1 MREIVFDT
9 ETTGFEP
16 GEGHRIVEIGLVEL
30 MDHFPTGRSKQ
41 FYLNPERDVPIE
53 SQRVHGLSAEFLAD
67 KPLFAHVA
75 DEFLE
80 FVGDAVLVIH
90 NASFDM
96 KFINAELIRVGRTP
110 LSMARTVDTIEIA
123 KRKLPGARY
132 SLDELCRRFS
142 IDLSAREK
150 HGALLDAELTAQ
162 VYLELVGGRQ
172 RGLALAPVEIAVEQ
186 QGCVRVI
193 DQGPGIPEAERE
205 LIFQR
210 FWRGDRQRADGA
222 GLGLSIVRGV
232 VEDHGGTIEVADQPT
247 GGTQFTMCLALA
259 KPGFSSRN
267 EAIDSK
273 NPSQLQPTSS

>member
-41 FYLNPERDVPIE
+41 FYLNPEREVPVE
-53 SQRVHGLSAEFLAD
+53 SQRIHGLSTEFLSD
-67 KPLFAHVA
+67 KPLFAHIA

-96 KFINAELIRVGRTP
+96 KFINAELARLGRTP
-110 LSMARTVDTIEIA
+110 LSMARTLDTIEIA
-123 KRKLPGARY
+123 KRKIPGARY
-132 SLDELCRRFS
+132 SLDELCKRFS
-142 IDLSAREK
+142 IDLSLREK

-172 RGLALAPVEIAVEQ
+172 RGLALAPVEIAIQKQ
-186 QGCVRVI
+186 QAEMVR
-193 DQGPGIPEAERE
+193 A
-205 LIFQR
+205 
-210 FWRGDRQRADGA
+210 RQRPTPLLPRITADELA
-222 GLGLSIVRGV
+222 RHAAFVTKELGGNAIWL
-232 VEDHGGTIEVADQPT
+232 
-247 GGTQFTMCLALA
+247 LA
-259 KPGFSSRN
+259 
-267 EAIDSK
+267 
-273 NPSQLQPTSS
+273 TT